1 MYLLGTDIGTQG
13 TKSVLVNEKGELISE
28 GFKEY
33 GVITP
38 RPSWAEQWPDI
49 WLDAV
54 VETLAECVR
63 KSGVKPSEIAGVAI
77 SGLYGGSGVP
87 VDKDL
92 NPLRPCLIWMDRRAR
107 YETQWVKDNVPKET
121 IFGITGNYVDSYF
134 GFTKMMWIRNNEPEI
149 WNKIYQFVTPK
160 DYVVY
165 KLTDQLA
172 IDFSSAG
179 NFGGV
184 FDIKK
189 RTWSDEM
196 CHILNIPRRM
206 LCERIVKSSD
216 IVGPLNRNFANQI
229 GLLEGTPVV
238 AGGIDAPVAQLCAG
252 VLSEGEHVA
261 MAGTS
266 MCWGSVHGGQYLTP
280 GLVSMPYVVYDD
292 QKIYTFGGSATSG
305 ALARW
310 FRDEFGRYEKE
321 VSKNTGISAYTLLEL
336 ETNGIGPGSEGVI
349 VLPYFMG
356 DRSPIWDPDARGT
369 IMGLSLYHT
378 RAHVYRAML
387 EAAAYSLRHNMEE
400 AIKVGMKLDP
410 DCWIVGGVA
419 KSNFWV
425 QIFADITGFNMK
437 RLSKDVEAPF
447 GDAFLVG
454 LGTGVFDKPER
465 IKEWVD
471 FRPVI
476 TVNQE
481 NHALYNKYYKIFR
494 DLYENTKNIMKELVE
509 I

>member
-1 MYLLGTDIGTQG
+1 MYKRQ
-13 TKSVLVNEKGELISE
+13 
-28 GFKEY
+28 
-33 GVITP
+33 
-38 RPSWAEQWPDI
+38 
-49 WLDAV
+49 
-54 VETLAECVR
+54 
-63 KSGVKPSEIAGVAI
+63 
-77 SGLYGGSGVP
+77 
-87 VDKDL
+87 
-92 NPLRPCLIWMDRRAR
+92 
-107 YETQWVKDNVPKET
+107 
-121 IFGITGNYVDSYF
+121 
-134 GFTKMMWIRNNEPEI
+134 
-149 WNKIYQFVTPK
+149 
-160 DYVVY
+160 VY
-165 KLTDQLA
+165 KLTNQLA
-172 IDFSSAG
+172 IDYSSAG
-179 NFGGV
+179 NIGGV

-196 CHILNIPRRM
+196 CQILNIPRRM

-216 IVGPLNRNFANQI
+216 IVGPLNQEFSNQI

-310 FRDEFGRYEKE
+310 FRDEFGQYEKE

-378 RAHVYRAML
+378 RAHVYL
-387 EAAAYSLRHNMEE
+387 SLIH
-400 AIKVGMKLDP
+400 I
-410 DCWIVGGVA
+410 
-419 KSNFWV
+419 
-425 QIFADITGFNMK
+425 
-437 RLSKDVEAPF
+437 
-447 GDAFLVG
+447 
-454 LGTGVFDKPER
+454 
-465 IKEWVD
+465 
-471 FRPVI
+471 
-476 TVNQE
+476 
-481 NHALYNKYYKIFR
+481 
-494 DLYENTKNIMKELVE
+494 
-509 I
+509 

>member
-1 MYLLGTDIGTQG
+1 
-13 TKSVLVNEKGELISE
+13 
-28 GFKEY
+28 
-33 GVITP
+33 
-38 RPSWAEQWPDI
+38 
-49 WLDAV
+49 
-54 VETLAECVR
+54 
-63 KSGVKPSEIAGVAI
+63 
-77 SGLYGGSGVP
+77 
-87 VDKDL
+87 
-92 NPLRPCLIWMDRRAR
+92 
-107 YETQWVKDNVPKET
+107 
-121 IFGITGNYVDSYF
+121 
-134 GFTKMMWIRNNEPEI
+134 
-149 WNKIYQFVTPK
+149 
-160 DYVVY
+160 
-165 KLTDQLA
+165 
-172 IDFSSAG
+172 
-179 NFGGV
+179 V

-196 CHILNIPRRM
+196 CQILNIPRRM

-216 IVGPLNRNFANQI
+216 IVGPLNQEFSNQI

-310 FRDEFGRYEKE
+310 FRDEFGQYEKE

-454 LGTGVFDKPER
+454 LGTGVFDKPEQ

-476 TVNQE
+476 TVNEE

>member
-1 MYLLGTDIGTQG
+1 
-13 TKSVLVNEKGELISE
+13 
-28 GFKEY
+28 
-33 GVITP
+33 
-38 RPSWAEQWPDI
+38 
-49 WLDAV
+49 
-54 VETLAECVR
+54 
-63 KSGVKPSEIAGVAI
+63 
-77 SGLYGGSGVP
+77 
-87 VDKDL
+87 
-92 NPLRPCLIWMDRRAR
+92 
-107 YETQWVKDNVPKET
+107 
-121 IFGITGNYVDSYF
+121 
-134 GFTKMMWIRNNEPEI
+134 
-149 WNKIYQFVTPK
+149 
-160 DYVVY
+160 
-165 KLTDQLA
+165 
-172 IDFSSAG
+172 
-179 NFGGV
+179 
-184 FDIKK
+184 
-189 RTWSDEM
+189 
-196 CHILNIPRRM
+196 M
-206 LCERIVKSSD
+206 L
-216 IVGPLNRNFANQI
+216 
-229 GLLEGTPVV
+229 
-238 AGGIDAPVAQLCAG
+238 
-252 VLSEGEHVA
+252 
-261 MAGTS
+261 
-266 MCWGSVHGGQYLTP
+266 GSVHGGQYLTP

-310 FRDEFGRYEKE
+310 FRDEFGQYEKE

-387 EAAAYSLRHNMEE
+387 EATAYSLRHNMEE

-454 LGTGVFDKPER
+454 LGTGVFDKPEQ

-476 TVNQE
+476 TVNEE